1 MLLLRNSVTFFEFGF
16 SLACLSL
23 ISVDINFWLLERKNA
38 SAKRQKIVRENKW
51 GRGDY
56 ISVLCVYSLVAI
68 CILAA
73 PFLKMIYHRKL
84 DKFADTNVCGG
95 AS

>member
-1 MLLLRNSVTFFEFGF
+1 MHSI
-16 SLACLSL
+16 SL
-23 ISVDINFWLLERKNA
+23 
-38 SAKRQKIVRENKW
+38 
-51 GRGDY
+51 
-56 ISVLCVYSLVAI
+56 LCVYFLVAI

-84 DKFADTNVCGG
+84 EKFADTNVFGG

>member
-1 MLLLRNSVTFFEFGF
+1 MHS
-16 SLACLSL
+16 
-23 ISVDINFWLLERKNA
+23 
-38 SAKRQKIVRENKW
+38 
-51 GRGDY
+51 
-56 ISVLCVYSLVAI
+56 ISVLCVYFLVAI

-73 PFLKMIYHRKL
+73 PFLKIIYYRKL

>member
-1 MLLLRNSVTFFEFGF
+1 MGGGLHS
-16 SLACLSL
+16 
-23 ISVDINFWLLERKNA
+23 
-38 SAKRQKIVRENKW
+38 
-51 GRGDY
+51 
-56 ISVLCVYSLVAI
+56 ISVLCVYFLVVI

-73 PFLKMIYHRKL
+73 PFLKMIYHGKL

>member
-1 MLLLRNSVTFFEFGF
+1 MHS
-16 SLACLSL
+16 
-23 ISVDINFWLLERKNA
+23 ISA
-38 SAKRQKIVRENKW
+38 
-51 GRGDY
+51 
-56 ISVLCVYSLVAI
+56 LCVYFLIDI

-84 DKFADTNVCGG
+84 DKFADINVCGG